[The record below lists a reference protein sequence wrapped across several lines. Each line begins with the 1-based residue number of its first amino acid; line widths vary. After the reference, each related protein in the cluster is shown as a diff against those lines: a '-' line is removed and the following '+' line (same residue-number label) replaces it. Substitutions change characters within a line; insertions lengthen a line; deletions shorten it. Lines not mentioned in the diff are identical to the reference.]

1 MHLLHIMMRSKY
13 KGVTMSEPILTT
25 QRFVA

>member
-13 KGVTMSEPILTT
+13 KGVTMSESILTT
-25 QRFVA
+25 QGFVA